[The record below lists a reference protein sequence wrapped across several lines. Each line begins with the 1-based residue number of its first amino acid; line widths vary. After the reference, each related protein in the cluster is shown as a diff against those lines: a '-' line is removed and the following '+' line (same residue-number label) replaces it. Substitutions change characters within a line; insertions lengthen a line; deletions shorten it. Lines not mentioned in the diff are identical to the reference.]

1 MINRDI
7 VLIIEIN
14 IFHGHRNVGYIHP
27 TTSYNINIYAKKNNV
42 KASMF
47 SLNISKAIFYMY

>member
-27 TTSYNINIYAKKNNV
+27 TTSYNINIYAKKV

-47 SLNISKAIFYMY
+47 SLNISKAIFYIY